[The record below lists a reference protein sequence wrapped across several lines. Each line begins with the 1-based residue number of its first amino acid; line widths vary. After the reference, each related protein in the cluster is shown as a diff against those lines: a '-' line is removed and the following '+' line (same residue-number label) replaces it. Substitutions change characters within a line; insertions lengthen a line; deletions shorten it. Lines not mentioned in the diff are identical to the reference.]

1 MENNALEFKKLSE
14 VETAETVNEVDT
26 VLIVQNGE
34 IKQTP
39 KNNVGGAGGSDEYD
53 LVLQAQYAS
62 ALYIMSG
69 SVQAVID
76 KLNNKKLPHIYIYG
90 NADQDFC
97 ISVNAIYRAPTYP
110 DFEIIDFGTYTI
122 PGSLTLAFGIETH
135 EDTHQAYV
143 EEKSGSVSGSKA
155 WAVEYNG

>member
-39 KNNVGGAGGSDEYD
+39 KNNLGGAGGSGGADEYD
-53 LVLQAQYAS
+53 LVLQAYEANT
-62 ALYIMSG
+62 LYIMSG

-76 KLNNKKLPHIYIYG
+76 KLNNKKFPHIYIYG
-90 NADQDFC
+90 NADKDYC
-97 ISVNAIYRAPTYP
+97 ISVNAIDRAPTYP
-110 DFEIIDFGTYTI
+110 DFEYIGFGTYTI
-122 PGSLTLAFGIETH
+122 PGSLTLTFGIETH
-135 EDTHQAYV
+135 DDTHQAYV
-143 EEKSGSVSGSKA
+143 ETESGSKA